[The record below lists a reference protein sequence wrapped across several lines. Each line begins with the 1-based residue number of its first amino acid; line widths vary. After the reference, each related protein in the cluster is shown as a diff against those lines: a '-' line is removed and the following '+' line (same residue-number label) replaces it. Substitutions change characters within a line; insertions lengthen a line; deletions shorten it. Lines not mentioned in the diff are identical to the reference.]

1 MRAILAAVGLLVL
14 AAGPAGAVAEP
25 TATVGIEN
33 FTFEPEAITVPAGS
47 TVTWVNH
54 DDIPHVV
61 VSDDK
66 LFKSQPMDT
75 DDAYTKTFDQPGTYA
90 YFCGLHPHMT
100 GTVVV
105 TPTAP

>member
-1 MRAILAAVGLLVL
+1 M
-14 AAGPAGAVAEP
+14 AEP

-33 FTFEPEAITVPAGS
+33 FTFEPEEITVPAGS
-47 TVTWVNH
+47 MVTWVNH

-75 DDAYTKTFDQPGTYA
+75 DDAYTKRSISR
-90 YFCGLHPHMT
+90 
-100 GTVVV
+100 
-105 TPTAP
+105 APMLTSAGCIRT